1 MKKELQRLQF
11 QLSQRQES
19 LFLGPV
25 EEKISILFL
34 VQLMDVIDVQRKD
47 SHTVSLWILD
57 QVVDL
62 LQLSQSMGSVELQKI
77 AVLQE
82 IL

>member
-1 MKKELQRLQF
+1 MKKEFLRLQL
-11 QLSQRQES
+11 QISQRQES

-62 LQLSQSMGSVELQKI
+62 LQLSQSMGNVELQKI

>member
-1 MKKELQRLQF
+1 VKKEFLRLQL
-11 QLSQRQES
+11 QISQRQES

-47 SHTVSLWILD
+47 SHTVSL
-57 QVVDL
+57 
-62 LQLSQSMGSVELQKI
+62 
-77 AVLQE
+77 
-82 IL
+82 

>member
-1 MKKELQRLQF
+1 VKKEFQRLQF

-25 EEKISILFL
+25 EEKISIQFL

-47 SHTVSLWILD
+47 SHTVSL
-57 QVVDL
+57 
-62 LQLSQSMGSVELQKI
+62 
-77 AVLQE
+77 
-82 IL
+82 

>member
-1 MKKELQRLQF
+1 MKKEFQRLQF

-62 LQLSQSMGSVELQKI
+62 LQLSQSMGNVELQKI

>member
-1 MKKELQRLQF
+1 MKKEFLRLQF

-62 LQLSQSMGSVELQKI
+62 LQLSQSMGNVELQKI